1 MSQYYIGVDGGGTHT
16 TVLATDSKGKRI
28 CLEEGDSL
36 HYHTVGYE
44 TARGNLFDIL
54 DRIFRKIP
62 ISQVAFLYIG
72 MSAIEFE
79 ASQEE
84 IERFLGGKRFPFPVW
99 MHTDAY
105 TALLG
110 HTLGNPGAILI
121 SGTGSIAYGL
131 NEQGKTRVFG
141 GWGPL
146 LGDEGSAY
154 DLGRRG
160 IGCALRFA
168 DGIEGETLLLGEM
181 MSYFHLTDPREI
193 SEKNLTRKQ
202 IAGFAVKTAQCA
214 LQGDPIAIKIV
225 DNAVACLA
233 DLGKAAV
240 DFSGG
245 KELGIYGGMLQNDG
259 IVRRRFL
266 KAAEQKGI
274 VVTCLRLPPQAGAV
288 LAGMKKQGIPINDT
302 FIRTITEEAKC

>member
-16 TVLATDSKGKRI
+16 TVLVTDSTGKRI

-36 HYHTVGYE
+36 HYHSLGYE
-44 TARGNLFDIL
+44 TARRNLFDIL
-54 DRIFRKIP
+54 DRIFSKIP
-62 ISQVAFLYIG
+62 VSGIAFLYIG

-79 ASQEE
+79 ATQEE
-84 IERFLGGKRFPFPVW
+84 IERFLGGRQFSFPVW

-110 HTLGNPGAILI
+110 HTLGKAGAILI
-121 SGTGSIAYGL
+121 SGTGSVAYGMDG
-131 NEQGKTRVFG
+131 QGEARVFG

-154 DLGRRG
+154 DLGRRA
-160 IGCALRFA
+160 IGCALRSA
-168 DGIEGETLLLGEM
+168 DGIEERTMLLEEM
-181 MSYFHLTDPREI
+181 KDYFHLTYPREL
-193 SEKNLTRKQ
+193 SERNLTRKQ

-214 LQGDPIAIKIV
+214 LQGDHAAMKIV
-225 DNAVACLA
+225 DNAVDCLV

-240 DFSGG
+240 IFSGE

-259 IVRRRFL
+259 IVRRRFFE
-266 KAAEQKGI
+266 AAKQKGI
-274 VVTCLRLPPQAGAV
+274 RVTCPQLPPQAGAI
-288 LAGMKKQGIPINDT
+288 LAGMKKQGFPLNDM
-302 FIRTITEEAKC
+302 FLQTIKAEVR